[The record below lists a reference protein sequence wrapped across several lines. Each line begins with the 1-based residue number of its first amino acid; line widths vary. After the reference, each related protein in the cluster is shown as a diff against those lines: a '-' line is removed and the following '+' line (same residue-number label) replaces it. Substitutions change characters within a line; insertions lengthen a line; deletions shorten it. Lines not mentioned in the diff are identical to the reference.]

1 MNLNNNNNN
10 NNNNY
15 NNINNNKISKID
27 NTDLE
32 VLMNKFLSKKY
43 KLIEKNMVFVIICMV
58 IMLIII

>member
-10 NNNNY
+10 NNN

-32 VLMNKFLSKKY
+32 VLMNKFLCKKY
-43 KLIEKNMVFVIICMV
+43 KHTEKIMVFVIICMV
-58 IMLIII
+58 IMLII